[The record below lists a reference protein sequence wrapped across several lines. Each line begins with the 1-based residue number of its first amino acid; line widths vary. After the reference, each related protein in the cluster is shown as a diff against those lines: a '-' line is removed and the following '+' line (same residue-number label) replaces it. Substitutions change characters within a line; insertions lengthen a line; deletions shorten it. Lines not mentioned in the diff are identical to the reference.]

1 MPTFWGVDSAQEVTQ
16 DLLDCVKGN
25 LGKPAFWG
33 RYLVKVS
40 GSSEGLTPS
49 ELNRLKQN
57 GIKLLPIYNNFTES
71 VGYSRG
77 TIDAQN
83 AIYHGRRLGLAEG
96 VPIFANIE
104 RFFDVDAEWIRGW
117 FDTLYKS
124 PYLPGFYFDSK
135 KGNFMEAYCRSVSKE
150 ALIKTHSVLW
160 SARPESGGTSPKKA
174 PTFKPISPS
183 CGGNV
188 WAWQYG
194 RDIKSCPVDTNL
206 ILTQLYSKLI

>member
-150 ALIKTHSVLW
+150 ALIKNPFRSM
-160 SARPESGGTSPKKA
+160 EC
-174 PTFKPISPS
+174 PTRIW
-183 CGGNV
+183 GNV
-188 WAWQYG
+188 
-194 RDIKSCPVDTNL
+194 
-206 ILTQLYSKLI
+206 TQKNAHL